1 MKIDDIRNRR
11 AKWQAKKAKRPQPQY
26 IPRSETAILKQL
38 SPDEKQQLIDIV
50 NEFGRQWQW
59 SLEENGMVEEPVTD
73 YEEYT
78 MEFLVSD
85 MAFIGKKLKDLDF
98 DGWLFAILVEKGGTK
113 WAATIFSRLGKNAN
127 GRRWVSWQLNPDF
140 VRLIKGGR

>member
-1 MKIDDIRNRR
+1 MNINDIRNRR

-26 IPRSETAILKQL
+26 IPCSEMAILKQL
-38 SPDEKQQLIDIV
+38 SQKEKQKLIDIV

-59 SLEENGMVEEPVTD
+59 SLEENGMVEEPVAD

-78 MEFLVSD
+78 MEYLDSD
-85 MAFIGKKLKDLDF
+85 MAFIGKKLTTLDF

-113 WAATIFSRLGKNAN
+113 WAATIFSRLGKNPN
-127 GRRWVSWQLNPDF
+127 GRRWVSWTLNPDL
-140 VRLIKGGR
+140 VRFIKGGG